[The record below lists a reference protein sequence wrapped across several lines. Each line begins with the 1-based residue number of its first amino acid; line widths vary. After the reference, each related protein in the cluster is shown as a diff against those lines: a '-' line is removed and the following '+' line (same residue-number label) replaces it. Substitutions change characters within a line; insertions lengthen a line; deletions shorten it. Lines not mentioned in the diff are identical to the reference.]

1 MPLRRGEKRSSERR
15 PRGMLSTAGRESRQA
30 AVTRPP
36 RRAAVTRLR
45 QALLPRGCRPAHKLS
60 GHPTHRWRRVFRH
73 GISTS
78 TSTSTSTSNS
88 NSNSTSDDDKL
99 HSAQA
104 PHAALWS
111 AHHGAHP
118 NQGQELTNS
127 GNQWSAHPSAHKTS
141 QHLKCRIIRTIH
153 IHNIIRT
160 IAATAATRA
169 SLRPTACPQ
178 GRTRRV
184 SRRVSRRVA
193 SLRPTPCPQGR
204 TRESRRKRTRRV
216 SRRVSRESRRQ
227 RTRFWQRGSR
237 RVSRESLRQR
247 TRFWQRG
254 RARHP
259 LSAMG
264 SPGAASTASTTS
276 MARTAIGDHDRPQHG
291 WQRRHQQLRPR
302 RHEHL
307 CSHLCS
313 CRDRPWRR
321 RRRLTAHS
329 FTAHSFTA
337 HSCTKGRRAA
347 RPSFRRRIKPMRSHP
362 FHYQHASAHHGASRH
377 RTRSH
382 HYQHASA
389 HHGAS
394 RHRTRSHHYD
404 QCQQLNRRAKSSLHT
419 SCRPQQW
426 WKL

>member
-1 MPLRRGEKRSSERR
+1 
-15 PRGMLSTAGRESRQA
+15 MLSTAGREPRRA
-30 AVTRPP
+30 AVKRPP
-36 RRAAVTRLR
+36 RRAAVTRPPRRSAVTRLR
-45 QALLPRGCRPAHKLS
+45 QAHLPRGCRPAHKLS

-88 NSNSTSDDDKL
+88 NSNSNSDDDKL

-118 NQGQELTNS
+118 NQGHSLTNR

-153 IHNIIRT
+153 IHSIIRP

-227 RTRFWQRGSR
+227 RTRFWLRGSR
-237 RVSRESLRQR
+237 RVSRESRRQR

-276 MARTAIGDHDRPQHG
+276 MASTAIGDHDRPQHG

-329 FTAHSFTA
+329 FTAHS
-337 HSCTKGRRAA
+337 CTKGRRAA

-362 FHYQHASAHHGASRH
+362 FRYPFR
-377 RTRSH
+377 
-382 HYQHASA
+382 YQHASA

-426 WKL
+426 PLWKL

>member
-1 MPLRRGEKRSSERR
+1 MPRRRGEKRSRGLSRGEKRSSERR
-15 PRGMLSTAGRESRQA
+15 PRGMLSTAGREPRWA

-36 RRAAVTRLR
+36 RRAAVTRPRRLR

-60 GHPTHRWRRVFRH
+60 GHPTHRWRRVLRHGMHASAHHGASRHRTWRRVLRH

-78 TSTSTSTSNS
+78 TSNST
-88 NSNSTSDDDKL
+88 STSDDDKL
-99 HSAQA
+99 HCAQA

-111 AHHGAHP
+111 AHHGALP
-118 NQGQELTNS
+118 NQGQSLTIS
-127 GNQWSAHPSAHKTS
+127 GNQWSAQPSAHKTS
-141 QHLKCRIIRTIH
+141 QHLKCRIIRTIV
-153 IHNIIRT
+153 
-160 IAATAATRA
+160 ATAATR
-169 SLRPTACPQ
+169 
-178 GRTRRV
+178 
-184 SRRVSRRVA
+184 A

-204 TRESRRKRTRRV
+204 TRRV
-216 SRRVSRESRRQ
+216 SRVSR
-227 RTRFWQRGSR
+227 G
-237 RVSRESLRQR
+237 

-264 SPGAASTASTTS
+264 SPGYTPRYTPRYTHPLSAMGSPGAASMASTAS
-276 MARTAIGDHDRPQHG
+276 TAIGDHDRPHLG
-291 WQRRHQQLRPR
+291 WQRRHEQLRPR
-302 RHEHL
+302 RHEQL

-321 RRRLTAHS
+321 RRRLTVHS

-382 HYQHASA
+382 HYH
-389 HHGAS
+389 
-394 RHRTRSHHYD
+394 

-419 SCRPQQW
+419 LCRPQLW
-426 WKL
+426 PLWKL

>member
-1 MPLRRGEKRSSERR
+1 
-15 PRGMLSTAGRESRQA
+15 
-30 AVTRPP
+30 
-36 RRAAVTRLR
+36 
-45 QALLPRGCRPAHKLS
+45 
-60 GHPTHRWRRVFRH
+60 
-73 GISTS
+73 
-78 TSTSTSTSNS
+78 
-88 NSNSTSDDDKL
+88 
-99 HSAQA
+99 
-104 PHAALWS
+104 
-111 AHHGAHP
+111 
-118 NQGQELTNS
+118 LTIS
-127 GNQWSAHPSAHKTS
+127 GNQWRAQPSAHKTS
-141 QHLKCRIIRTIH
+141 QHLKCRIIRTIV
-153 IHNIIRT
+153 
-160 IAATAATRA
+160 ATAATRA
-169 SLRPTACPQ
+169 SLRPTPCPQ

-184 SRRVSRRVA
+184 SRRVSR
-193 SLRPTPCPQGR
+193 G
-204 TRESRRKRTRRV
+204 
-216 SRRVSRESRRQ
+216 
-227 RTRFWQRGSR
+227 
-237 RVSRESLRQR
+237 

-264 SPGAASTASTTS
+264 SPGAASTASTAS
-276 MARTAIGDHDRPQHG
+276 TAIGDHDRPQLG
-291 WQRRHQQLRPR
+291 WQRRHEQLRPR
-302 RHEHL
+302 RHEQL

-321 RRRLTAHS
+321 RCRLTAHS

>member
-1 MPLRRGEKRSSERR
+1 M
-15 PRGMLSTAGRESRQA
+15 
-30 AVTRPP
+30 
-36 RRAAVTRLR
+36 
-45 QALLPRGCRPAHKLS
+45 
-60 GHPTHRWRRVFRH
+60 
-73 GISTS
+73 
-78 TSTSTSTSNS
+78 
-88 NSNSTSDDDKL
+88 
-99 HSAQA
+99 
-104 PHAALWS
+104 
-111 AHHGAHP
+111 
-118 NQGQELTNS
+118 TNR

-153 IHNIIRT
+153 IHSIIRP

-178 GRTRRV
+178 GRIRRV

-193 SLRPTPCPQGR
+193 
-204 TRESRRKRTRRV
+204 
-216 SRRVSRESRRQ
+216 ESRRQ

-276 MARTAIGDHDRPQHG
+276 MASTAIGDHDRPQHG

-302 RHEHL
+302 RHEQL

-321 RRRLTAHS
+321 RRRL
-329 FTAHSFTA
+329 TAHSFTA

-419 SCRPQQW
+419 SCRPQLW
-426 WKL
+426 PLWKL